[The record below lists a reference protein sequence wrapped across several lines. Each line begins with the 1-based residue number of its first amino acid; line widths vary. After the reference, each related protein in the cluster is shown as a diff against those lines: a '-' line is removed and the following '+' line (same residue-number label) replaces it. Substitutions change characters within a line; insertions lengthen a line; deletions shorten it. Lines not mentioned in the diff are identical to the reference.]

1 MKVRKDFVTNS
12 SSSSQVCEICGAE
25 ASGWDMGLYD
35 AEMVQCENGHV
46 FCEYEMMEPTR
57 EEMIKILENY
67 VAHDKWA
74 DKVWNDDDG
83 LTRLM
88 QIYLS
93 EYEGRYD
100 LSSELCPI
108 CQLEVMNDSDFMSY
122 TSKKYDIDKNKLL
135 AEIKEQFGTYDK
147 FREWLKGK

>member
-1 MKVRKDFVTNS
+1 
-12 SSSSQVCEICGAE
+12 
-25 ASGWDMGLYD
+25 MGLYD

-46 FCEYEMMEPTR
+46 FCEYEMIQPTR
-57 EEMIKILENY
+57 EEILEVLENLVKY
-67 VAHDKWA
+67 NSWA
-74 DKVWNDDDG
+74 DKKWYDDDG
-83 LTRLM
+83 CERLLEL
-88 QIYLS
+88 YLG
-93 EYEGRYD
+93 EYEGRYSLD
-100 LSSELCPI
+100 QKFCPI